1 MFSVKENIRCFENQR
16 YWCKFS
22 PATWMLEDLFF
33 QRFASKLELMLPTF
47 LFSDSQ
53 RRLTRWCV
61 LQDQNRP
68 TRVPRVHC
76 TCVPDKYLIMC
87 CSQTA
92 MMYKHCD
99 FDGFPSAFPFLDWCV
114 VENTSFYCCWQQGNS
129 GNKWTIARHF
139 ENQQRLLYKKEKEK
153 YICIQPDFVYIF
165 HKFWAGSWCE
175 TGGFLNETW
184 QVPIN
189 HPKSW
194 IDNKC
199 TLNYE

>member
-1 MFSVKENIRCFENQR
+1 
-16 YWCKFS
+16 
-22 PATWMLEDLFF
+22 MLWKPKLLMQVFHGYMDARGSFFF

-129 GNKWTIARHF
+129 SNKWIIARHF
-139 ENQQRLLYKKEKEK
+139 ENQQRLLYKKRERK
-153 YICIQPDFVYIF
+153 VYLYTAWLCLHF
-165 HKFWAGSWCE
+165 S
-175 TGGFLNETW
+175 
-184 QVPIN
+184 
-189 HPKSW
+189 
-194 IDNKC
+194 
-199 TLNYE
+199 